1 MFEVESKQ
9 NAVLS
14 FIPISYHLIELL
26 PQRCEHK
33 QSNNL
38 YSNERLCISYEN
50 LKFRLKWSYE
60 LDLFHLGKKLAISQ

>member
-33 QSNNL
+33 KSNYL
-38 YSNERLCISYEN
+38 YSNERLFLFYVN
-50 LKFRLKWSYE
+50 LNFRLKWS
-60 LDLFHLGKKLAISQ
+60 D